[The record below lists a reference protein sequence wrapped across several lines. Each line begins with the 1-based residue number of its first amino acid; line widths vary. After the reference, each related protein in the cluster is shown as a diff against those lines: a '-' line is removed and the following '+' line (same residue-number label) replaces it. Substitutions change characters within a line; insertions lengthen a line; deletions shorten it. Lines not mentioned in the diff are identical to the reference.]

1 MNNNFSVS
9 LESPQSGWMSLRL
22 RAGAESFVAVMSHAP
37 YDSLRELIE
46 GLTALVAGGRGF
58 TVKWNAEP
66 EEYDFEFEPAGA
78 EVELR
83 VARYAG
89 RRRAG
94 DLPSVVF
101 AHRGP
106 RAEVCQSF
114 WREFKRLRDRRETDV
129 YEQNWR
135 RAFPER
141 ELRDFTQAL
150 KHSRQRAAGS
160 GQQEEV

>member
-1 MNNNFSVS
+1 LCLRVFVVNFLAVDNKFSVS

-37 YDSLRELIE
+37 YDSLRDLIE
-46 GLTALVAGGRGF
+46 GLTALAAGGGGF

-66 EEYDFEFEPAGA
+66 EEYDFEFEPAGT

-89 RRRAG
+89 HRAG
-94 DLPSVVF
+94 DSPSVVF

-114 WREFKRLRDRRETDV
+114 WHEFEWLRERRDTDV

-141 ELRDFTQAL
+141 EMQDFTRAL
-150 KHSRQRAAGS
+150 KSSER
-160 GQQEEV
+160 